1 MIVNNAEL
9 AATLHMVLAR
19 LNTRERHSTDEL
31 DVIAQHL
38 RQAANYAEKTARLH
52 RKLATSGGAK

>member
-1 MIVNNAEL
+1 MIVNNVEL
-9 AATLHMVLAR
+9 AATLNMVLAR
-19 LNTRERHSTDEL
+19 LNTAERHSTDEL

-52 RKLATSGGAK
+52 RQRAASGGAK